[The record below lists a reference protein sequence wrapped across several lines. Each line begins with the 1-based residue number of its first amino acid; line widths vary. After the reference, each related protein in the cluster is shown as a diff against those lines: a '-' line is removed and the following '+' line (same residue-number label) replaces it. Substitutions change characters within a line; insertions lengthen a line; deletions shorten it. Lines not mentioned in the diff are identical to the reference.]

1 MGNTK
6 LGGNVNELNKIT
18 VIVKDYF
25 YKFDSRLG
33 YGILE
38 NMITGYKVELDSEA
52 TNKCNHSNKWIT
64 YYIVENRTFLD
75 KGV

>member
-1 MGNTK
+1 MENI
-6 LGGNVNELNKIT
+6 NKIS

-25 YKFDSRLG
+25 YRFDSRLG
-33 YGILE
+33 YGTLE
-38 NMITGYKVELDSEA
+38 NMITGYKVELDSVA
-52 TNKCNHSNKWIT
+52 TSKCNQSNKWIT